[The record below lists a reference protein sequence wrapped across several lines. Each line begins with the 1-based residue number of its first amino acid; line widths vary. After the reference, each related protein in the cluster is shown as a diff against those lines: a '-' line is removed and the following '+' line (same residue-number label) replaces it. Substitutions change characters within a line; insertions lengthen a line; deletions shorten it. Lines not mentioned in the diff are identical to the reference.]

1 MYKHQTIEYDKRLP
15 ARITL
20 CDSLVDRCR
29 GEPHW
34 HEEIQLIYVDEGSL
48 NMTVGNRKLTLD
60 SGDVQVINPC
70 EVHSLKKSSAKYF
83 SVHFSRVFV
92 QSFFDSAE
100 SYGYV
105 LEEGSQERREMV
117 FLMQKLLAV
126 ERNTFDEYSALVKY
140 SLLLKMLRL
149 LLTRCRTERLDSV
162 YGTSRSLDDDV
173 IAVKQYIEA
182 NYHRKIMTADYE
194 NLLHFD
200 ATYVM
205 TYFKK
210 QTGMTIMTYTIKER
224 TRHALDDYL
233 THDIPIGEAAKKNG
247 FCHYNH
253 FTKACHKYYG
263 ASPTALK
270 KARRQQPG
278 TVDMP
283 LVRTA

>member
-15 ARITL
+15 AKTSL
-20 CDSLVDRCR
+20 CDSAVNRCR

-149 LLTRCRTERLDSV
+149 LLTRCRTEKTVSI
-162 YGTSRSLDDDV
+162 YGTERSLDDDV

-210 QTGMTIMTYTIKER
+210 QTGMTIMGYAIKER
-224 TRHALDDYL
+224 TTHALDEYL

-263 ASPTALK
+263 ASPTEIK
-270 KARRQQPG
+270 RQKRQRDAAPNA
-278 TVDMP
+278 P
-283 LVRTA
+283 LVKSA

>member
-1 MYKHQTIEYDKRLP
+1 MYQHQTIEYDKRLP
-15 ARITL
+15 ARITV
-20 CDSLVDRCR
+20 CDSSVDRCR

-48 NMTVGNRKLTLD
+48 NMTVGNKKTVLHA
-60 SGDVQVINPC
+60 GDVQVINPC
-70 EVHSLKKSSAKYF
+70 EVHSLKKSTAKYF

-92 QSFFDSAE
+92 QSFFETAE
-100 SYGYV
+100 SCGYV
-105 LEEGSQERREMV
+105 LEDGSQERREMV

-126 ERNTFDEYSALVKY
+126 ERNTFDEYSALAKY

-149 LLTRCRTERLDSV
+149 LLTRCRTEKLDSV
-162 YGTSRSLDDDV
+162 YGTSRSLDDDM

-210 QTGMTIMTYTIKER
+210 QTGMTIMSYAIKER
-224 TRHALDDYL
+224 TKHALDDYL

-263 ASPTALK
+263 ASPTEIK
-270 KARRQQPG
+270 KQKRQR
-278 TVDMP
+278 DAASNMP

>member
-1 MYKHQTIEYDKRLP
+1 M
-15 ARITL
+15 
-20 CDSLVDRCR
+20 
-29 GEPHW
+29 
-34 HEEIQLIYVDEGSL
+34 
-48 NMTVGNRKLTLD
+48 
-60 SGDVQVINPC
+60 
-70 EVHSLKKSSAKYF
+70 
-83 SVHFSRVFV
+83 
-92 QSFFDSAE
+92 
-100 SYGYV
+100 V
-105 LEEGSQERREMV
+105 L
-117 FLMQKLLAV
+117 LMQKLLAV

-149 LLTRCRTERLDSV
+149 LLTRCRTEKTVSI

-210 QTGMTIMTYTIKER
+210 QTGMTIMSYAIRER
-224 TRHALDDYL
+224 VRHALDDYL

-253 FTKACHKYYG
+253 FTKACRKYYG
-263 ASPTALK
+263 ASPTEIK
-270 KARRQQPG
+270 RQKRQRDAAPNA
-278 TVDMP
+278 P
-283 LVRTA
+283 LVKSA

>member
-15 ARITL
+15 AKTSL
-20 CDSLVDRCR
+20 CDSAVNRCR

-149 LLTRCRTERLDSV
+149 LLTRCRTEKTVSI
-162 YGTSRSLDDDV
+162 YGTERSLDDDV

-210 QTGMTIMTYTIKER
+210 QTGMTIMSYTIKER
-224 TRHALDDYL
+224 TKHALDDYL
-233 THDIPIGEAAKKNG
+233 THDIPIGEAAIKNG

-253 FTKACHKYYG
+253 FTKACRRFYG
-263 ASPTALK
+263 SSPTAIK
-270 KARRQQPG
+270 KQRRQRD
-278 TVDMP
+278 VASNAP
-283 LVRTA
+283 LERTA

>member
-1 MYKHQTIEYDKRLP
+1 MFKHETIQCDSILP
-15 ARITL
+15 AKITL
-20 CDSLVDRCR
+20 NDSSVDRCR

-34 HEEIQLIYVDEGSL
+34 HEELQLIYVDEGSL
-48 NMTVGNRKLTLD
+48 NMTVGNRKSALNA
-60 SGDVQVINPC
+60 GDVQMINPC
-70 EVHSLKKSSAKYF
+70 EVHSLKKSSAKF
-83 SVHFSRVFV
+83 LSVHFSRVFV
-92 QSFFDSAE
+92 QSFFETAE

-105 LEEGSQERREMV
+105 LEDGSQERREMV

-126 ERNTFDEYSALVKY
+126 ERNNFDEYSSLVKY

-149 LLTRCRTERLDSV
+149 LLTRCRTEKTVSI
-162 YGTSRSLDDDV
+162 YGTERSLDDDV

-210 QTGMTIMTYTIKER
+210 QTGMTIMGYAIKER
-224 TRHALDDYL
+224 TKHALDDYL
-233 THDIPIGEAAKKNG
+233 THDIPIGEAALKNG

-253 FTKACHKYYG
+253 FTKACRKYYG
-263 ASPTALK
+263 ASPTEIK
-270 KARRQQPG
+270 RQKRQRDAAPNA
-278 TVDMP
+278 P
-283 LVRTA
+283 LVKSA

>member
-1 MYKHQTIEYDKRLP
+1 MFKHETIQCDSILP
-15 ARITL
+15 AKITL
-20 CDSLVDRCR
+20 NDSSVDRCR

-34 HEEIQLIYVDEGSL
+34 HEELQLIYVDEGSL
-48 NMTVGNRKLTLD
+48 NMTVGNRKSALNA
-60 SGDVQVINPC
+60 GDVQMINPC
-70 EVHSLKKSSAKYF
+70 EVHSLKKSSANF
-83 SVHFSRVFV
+83 LSVHFSRVFV
-92 QSFFDSAE
+92 KSFFEAAE
-100 SYGYV
+100 SCGYV

-149 LLTRCRTERLDSV
+149 LLTRCRTEKTVSI
-162 YGTSRSLDDDV
+162 YGTERSLDDDV

-210 QTGMTIMTYTIKER
+210 QTGMTIMSYAIKER
-224 TRHALDDYL
+224 TKHALDDYL

-263 ASPTALK
+263 ASPTEIK
-270 KARRQQPG
+270 RQKRQRDVA
-278 TVDMP
+278 TNTP
-283 LVRTA
+283 LVRSA

>member
-1 MYKHQTIEYDKRLP
+1 MYQHQTIEYDKRLP
-15 ARITL
+15 AKISL
-20 CDSLVDRCR
+20 CDSAVNRCR

-140 SLLLKMLRL
+140 SLLLKMLRM
-149 LLTRCRTERLDSV
+149 LLTRCRTEKIVSV
-162 YGTSRSLDDDV
+162 YGTDRSLDDDV
-173 IAVKQYIEA
+173 MAVKQYIEA
-182 NYHRKIMTADYE
+182 HYRQKIMTAD
-194 NLLHFD
+194 LKKLMHFD
-200 ATYVM
+200 SSYVM
-205 TYFKK
+205 THFKRRM
-210 QTGMTIMTYTIKER
+210 GMTIMSYTIKER

-270 KARRQQPG
+270 KARRQQPD
-278 TVDMP
+278 TANMP

>member
-15 ARITL
+15 AKTSL
-20 CDSLVDRCR
+20 CDSAVNRCR

-140 SLLLKMLRL
+140 SLLLKMLRM
-149 LLTRCRTERLDSV
+149 LLTRCRTEKIVSV
-162 YGTSRSLDDDV
+162 YGTDRSLDDDV
-173 IAVKQYIEA
+173 MAVKQYIEA
-182 NYHRKIMTADYE
+182 NYRQKIMSTDLE
-194 NLLHFD
+194 KLIHFKP
-200 ATYVM
+200 TYVM
-205 TYFKK
+205 THFKK
-210 QTGMTIMTYTIKER
+210 QTGMTIMSYTIKER
-224 TRHALDDYL
+224 TKHALDDYL

-263 ASPTALK
+263 ASPTEIK
-270 KARRQQPG
+270 KAKRQRDVAPNA
-278 TVDMP
+278 P
-283 LVRTA
+283 LEKSA

>member
-15 ARITL
+15 AKTSL
-20 CDSLVDRCR
+20 CDSAVNRCR

-149 LLTRCRTERLDSV
+149 LLTRCRTEKTVSI
-162 YGTSRSLDDDV
+162 YGTERSLDDDV

-210 QTGMTIMTYTIKER
+210 QTGMTIMSYAIKER
-224 TRHALDDYL
+224 TKHALDDYL

-263 ASPTALK
+263 ASPTEIK
-270 KARRQQPG
+270 RQKRQRDVA
-278 TVDMP
+278 TNTP
-283 LVRTA
+283 LVRSA

>member
-1 MYKHQTIEYDKRLP
+1 MYKHQTIEYDSILP
-15 ARITL
+15 AKIELNERT
-20 CDSLVDRCR
+20 VDRCR

-149 LLTRCRTERLDSV
+149 LLTRCRTEKTVSV
-162 YGTSRSLDDDV
+162 YGTDRSLDDDV
-173 IAVKQYIEA
+173 MAVKQYIEA
-182 NYHRKIMTADYE
+182 HYRQKIMTAD
-194 NLLHFD
+194 LKKLMHFD
-200 ATYVM
+200 SSYVM
-205 TYFKK
+205 THFKRRM
-210 QTGMTIMTYTIKER
+210 GMTIMSYTIKER
-224 TRHALDDYL
+224 TKHALDDYL
-233 THDIPIGEAAKKNG
+233 THDIPIGEAAIKNG

-253 FTKACHKYYG
+253 FTKACRRFYG
-263 ASPTALK
+263 SSPTAIK
-270 KARRQQPG
+270 KQRRQRD
-278 TVDMP
+278 VASNAP
-283 LVRTA
+283 LERTA

>member
-1 MYKHQTIEYDKRLP
+1 
-15 ARITL
+15 
-20 CDSLVDRCR
+20 
-29 GEPHW
+29 
-34 HEEIQLIYVDEGSL
+34 
-48 NMTVGNRKLTLD
+48 
-60 SGDVQVINPC
+60 
-70 EVHSLKKSSAKYF
+70 
-83 SVHFSRVFV
+83 
-92 QSFFDSAE
+92 
-100 SYGYV
+100 
-105 LEEGSQERREMV
+105 
-117 FLMQKLLAV
+117 
-126 ERNTFDEYSALVKY
+126 
-140 SLLLKMLRL
+140 
-149 LLTRCRTERLDSV
+149 
-162 YGTSRSLDDDV
+162 
-173 IAVKQYIEA
+173 
-182 NYHRKIMTADYE
+182 MTADYE

-270 KARRQQPG
+270 KARREQPG
-278 TVDMP
+278 TANMP

>member
-1 MYKHQTIEYDKRLP
+1 MFKHETIQCDSILP
-15 ARITL
+15 AKITL
-20 CDSLVDRCR
+20 NDSSVDRCR

-34 HEEIQLIYVDEGSL
+34 HEELQLIYVDEGSL
-48 NMTVGNRKLTLD
+48 NMTVGNRKSALNA
-60 SGDVQVINPC
+60 GDVQLINPC
-70 EVHSLKKSSAKYF
+70 EVHSLKKSSAKF
-83 SVHFSRVFV
+83 LSVHFSRVFV
-92 QSFFDSAE
+92 QSFFETAE

-105 LEEGSQERREMV
+105 LEDGSQERRERV

-149 LLTRCRTERLDSV
+149 LLTRCRTEKTVSI
-162 YGTSRSLDDDV
+162 YGTERSLDDDV

-210 QTGMTIMTYTIKER
+210 QTGMTIMGYAIKER
-224 TRHALDDYL
+224 TKHALGDYL
-233 THDIPIGEAAKKNG
+233 THDIPIGEAAIKNG
-247 FCHYNH
+247 FGHYNH
-253 FTKACHKYYG
+253 FTSACRKYYG
-263 ASPTALK
+263 ASPTAIK
-270 KARRQQPG
+270 KQKRQRDAA
-278 TVDMP
+278 TNTP
-283 LVRTA
+283 LVKSA

>member
-15 ARITL
+15 AKTSL
-20 CDSLVDRCR
+20 CDSAVNRCR

-149 LLTRCRTERLDSV
+149 LLTRCRTEKTVSI
-162 YGTSRSLDDDV
+162 YGTERSLDDDV

-210 QTGMTIMTYTIKER
+210 QTGMTIMGYAIKER
-224 TRHALDDYL
+224 TKHALDDYL

-263 ASPTALK
+263 ASPTEIK
-270 KARRQQPG
+270 RQKRQRDVA
-278 TVDMP
+278 TNTP
-283 LVRTA
+283 LVRSA